1 MRGVVSSMAE
11 KAKNNYMKFSIILAV
26 VCIALMYNANTSS
39 FTTLVSSVAGE
50 MMQVDM
56 LPTQIGWLISITSL
70 LMIPGVLLSGLL
82 TRVMSMRN
90 IMILGWAIFGLSGAG
105 IYFMHTTMGILVMRA
120 VMGFAIGLSQP
131 SSKAI
136 PSRLYEGNDRNNV
149 MGYISMG
156 GGIISVIISILFGQV
171 GLINWRYTMFFYLA
185 FSVIFIVLALLFIP
199 NLPPEAPARS
209 QTAGKKRPLGI
220 ATWAMVFCGFYCFL
234 IGAVIQIK
242 TSTFVQ
248 ELGLGGSDVAGYVSA
263 ANTVGIIICG
273 MFFGRLQQLLGRWL
287 YPLALAIS
295 TGAYFVFANGN
306 NVVVLCLS
314 GAVICGF
321 SFGIVMAYN
330 IARVTFTAPRE
341 RITTAITIVTLATYI
356 GQVCT
361 TPLLNLVA
369 SIWDGSSRTA
379 LLFVGAAF
387 GLLTVISVVWIL
399 LTRNKKLSAD

>member
-1 MRGVVSSMAE
+1 MSE
-11 KAKNNYMKFSIILAV
+11 KQKSQYMKLSIIVAV
-26 VCIALMYNANTSS
+26 VCIALMYNTNTSS
-39 FTTLVSSVAGE
+39 FTTLVSSVANE
-50 MMQVDM
+50 MMAVDM
-56 LPTQIGWLISITSL
+56 VPSQIGWLISITSL
-70 LMIPGVLLSGLL
+70 LMIPGVLLSGWL

-90 IMILGWAIFGLSGAG
+90 IMILGWTIFGLSGAG
-105 IYFMHTTMGILVMRA
+105 IYFMHTTSGILVMRA
-120 VMGFAIGLSQP
+120 IMGFAIGLSQP
-131 SSKAI
+131 SSKAL
-136 PSRLYEGNDRNNV
+136 PSRLYEGDERNNV

-171 GLINWRYTMFFYLA
+171 GLINWRYTMFFYLGFA
-185 FSVIFIVLALLFIP
+185 AIFIILALLFIP
-199 NLPPEAPARS
+199 NLPPEGSANS
-209 QTAGKKRPLGI
+209 QSTGKKRPLGI
-220 ATWAMVFCGFYCFL
+220 ATWVMVFCGFYCFL

-273 MFFGRLQQLLGRWL
+273 MFYGKLQRVLGRWL

-295 TGAYFVFANGN
+295 TVAYFIFANGN
-306 NVVVLCLS
+306 NVIVLCIS

-321 SFGIVMAYN
+321 SIGIVMAYN

-369 SIWDGSSRTA
+369 SIWDPSSRTA

-387 GLLTVISVVWIL
+387 GVLTVLAVIWIL